1 MNKEDLK
8 NKYIVI
14 DQKKAG
20 GILASARKE
29 KGLSME
35 EVGEQISLAKSTINN
50 IEKGLLMP
58 RKRMKQMCEIY
69 DLDFSK
75 VVEESS
81 IVDKKKLKVDIAS
94 KELQLEELQEE
105 LAVLRSIL

>member
-1 MNKEDLK
+1 
-8 NKYIVI
+8 
-14 DQKKAG
+14 
-20 GILASARKE
+20 
-29 KGLSME
+29 ME

-105 LAVLRSIL
+105 LAILQSIL

>member
-8 NKYIVI
+8 NKYVVI
-14 DQKKAG
+14 DKKRAG
-20 GILASARKE
+20 EILASARKE

-94 KELQLEELQEE
+94 KELQLEDLQEE
-105 LAVLRSIL
+105 LSILQSIV

>member
-8 NKYIVI
+8 NKYVVI
-14 DQKKAG
+14 DKKRAG
-20 GILASARKE
+20 KILASGRKR

-35 EVGEQISLAKSTINN
+35 EVGERISLAKSTINN

-69 DLDFSK
+69 GLDFSK
-75 VVEESS
+75 VVKESS
-81 IVDKKKLKVDIAS
+81 VVDKKKLKVDIAS

-105 LAVLRSIL
+105 LAILQSIL